1 MGYEGQY
8 AITSCGRVWS
18 YKRKKF
24 LKPSKTKLGYL
35 QVSLSCGGDVEQC
48 LIHRLVAD
56 NYLLNPEDKPQVNHK
71 DEDKTN
77 NNVNNLEW
85 ATASENINHG
95 TRNDRMAKSNSI
107 PIYCVELDR
116 RFDGAAAASR
126 ELGLT
131 RSSIT
136 ACCRGRQKTTG
147 GYHWQ
152 YA

>member
-1 MGYEGQY
+1 M
-8 AITSCGRVWS
+8 
-18 YKRKKF
+18 
-24 LKPSKTKLGYL
+24 
-35 QVSLSCGGDVEQC
+35 
-48 LIHRLVAD
+48 
-56 NYLLNPEDKPQVNHK
+56 LNPEDKPQVNHK